1 VRAVASYLEGESG
14 SQLWATVTSAA
25 CGTALAAAMV
35 YLMRDAIRSFEDE
48 DASSRT
54 HTSLTAACSD
64 GELSLAAASVQVGE
78 LACCL
83 LLVMCTRDDG

>member
-1 VRAVASYLEGESG
+1 VASYLAGDESG

-54 HTSLTAACSD
+54 HASLTAACGD
-64 GELSLAAASVQVGE
+64 GELSLAAASGQVGE
-78 LACCL
+78 RLRRSDL
-83 LLVMCTRDDG
+83 LI